1 MEDLR
6 LLGRPEMNLIAF
18 TSDTVSVFHIIDEM
32 KVSNWYVQPQLA
44 FRGSK
49 ENIHLSVNPASV
61 KWVDALLSDLRT
73 CVEKA
78 KAMKSGEQA
87 SAVRD
92 AFSSVD
98 PASLT
103 EESFS
108 QMLGM
113 AGIQGFALPE
123 RMAGINEM
131 LNALPVELREKLV
144 TEFMNELLQ
153 YREDE
158 S

>member
-1 MEDLR
+1 
-6 LLGRPEMNLIAF
+6 MNLVAF
-18 TSDTVSVFHIIDEM
+18 TSDTASVFHIIDEM
-32 KVSNWYVQPQLA
+32 KVRGWYVQPQLG
-44 FRGSK
+44 FEGSK

-61 KWVDALLSDLRT
+61 RWVDALLADLGV

-78 KAMKSGEQA
+78 KAVKSDEVA
-87 SAVRD
+87 SAVRA

-113 AGIQGFALPE
+113 AGIQGVALPE

-131 LNALPVELREKLV
+131 LNALPAELRGQLV

-153 YREDE
+153 YRADE